1 MDSLSCGVLV
11 IFLILM
17 GILFQD
23 QCQSTKLIPASAGE
37 EGQTGIEFFPIEIPK
52 DGSDVWEIDT
62 KQLKTSEKV
71 ASGSFGDL

>member
-1 MDSLSCGVLV
+1 M
-11 IFLILM
+11 
-17 GILFQD
+17 
-23 QCQSTKLIPASAGE
+23 KLIPPSAAE

-62 KQLKTSEKV
+62 KQLKTAEKV